1 MQLINNILD
10 KITMYRLV
18 LYFLILLV
26 VIGFFL
32 HPPLNFGLSLMFLIS
47 VSLITNFIFS
57 KVFAAP
63 TNLESVYISALI
75 LSLILMPAKNFQGLT
90 LLFLAAVLTNA
101 SKYVLAIRKKHI
113 FNPAAI
119 AVLITTLIL
128 DNSTTWW
135 IGNARTWPV
144 ILVGGLLITH
154 KLRRFE
160 MVLPFLLTAI
170 LIGSN
175 IRYIIH
181 TPLLFFAFIMLTE
194 PLTAPTSKPLRILYG
209 ILVGVLYSV
218 KIFTPEMALVIGNVF
233 AYLVSSKDKLV
244 LTLKEKIQIAPDVYD
259 FIFTPNRKFNFIPGQ
274 YMEWTLPHL
283 KPDSRGTRRFLTLA
297 SSPTEPDVRLGVKYY
312 ESSSS
317 FKKALLNLD
326 TPIVASQ
333 LMGDF
338 ILPSN
343 RSAKLVFIAGGIGIT
358 PYRSMIKYLIDKN
371 EMRDIVLIYINKTA
385 KEIVYKDIWD
395 QSGIKTI
402 YINTSKVGHLNSQM
416 VADSIPDYKD
426 RTWYISG
433 PHNMVTATQQL
444 LKNLGVKNI
453 KTDFFPGLV

>member
-32 HPPLNFGLSLMFLIS
+32 QPPLNFGLSLIFLIS
-47 VSLITNFIFS
+47 VSLITNSIFS

-75 LSLILMPAKNFQGLT
+75 LSLILMPAKNFQGLI

-101 SKYVLAIRKKHI
+101 SKYILAIRKKHI

-119 AVLITTLIL
+119 SVLITTLIL
-128 DNSTTWW
+128 NNSTTWW

-160 MVLPFLLTAI
+160 MILPFLLTAI
-170 LIGSN
+170 LIGFN
-175 IRYIIH
+175 IQYIIH
-181 TPLLFFAFIMLTE
+181 TPLLFFAFIMLSE
-194 PLTAPTSKPLRILYG
+194 PLTAPTSKPFRILYG

-244 LTLKEKIQIAPDVYD
+244 LTLKEKIQVAPDVYD

-274 YMEWTLPHL
+274 FMEWTLPHS

-297 SSPTEPDVRLGVKYY
+297 SSPTESDIRIGVKYY
-312 ESSSS
+312 DSPSSY
-317 FKKALLNLD
+317 KKSLLNTD
-326 TPIVASQ
+326 GPIVASQ
-333 LMGDF
+333 LAGDF
-338 ILPSN
+338 VLPSN
-343 RSAKLVFIAGGIGIT
+343 QSAKLAFIAGGIGIT
-358 PYRSMIKYLIDKN
+358 PYRSIIKYLIDKN
-371 EMRDIVLIYINKTA
+371 AMRDIILIYINKTA
-385 KEIVYKDIWD
+385 AEIVYKDVWD

-402 YINTSKVGHLNSQM
+402 YVNTSEVGHLNSQM
-416 VADSIPDYKD
+416 ITDNVPDYKD
-426 RTWYISG
+426 RAWYISG
-433 PHNMVTATQQL
+433 PHLMVSATKDL
-444 LKNLGVKNI
+444 LKSLDISHI